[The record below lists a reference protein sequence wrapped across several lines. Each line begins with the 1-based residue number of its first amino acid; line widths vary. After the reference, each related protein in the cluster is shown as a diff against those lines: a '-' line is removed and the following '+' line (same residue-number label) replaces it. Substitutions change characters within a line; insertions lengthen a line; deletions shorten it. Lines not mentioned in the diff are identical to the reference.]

1 MSSPA
6 ARLLA
11 LQRTAGNGAVGRL
24 LQRQV
29 RVDGGRRRVDEA
41 HFMTGAGKTVGTRF
55 SVAGLIADPV
65 RRVFADRVELE
76 EYANGKTDHIGDVRT
91 SGGDTFWYRLPKDKL
106 TVLGEEHDNPK
117 GNVEDVILAFGTSR
131 FMYEAINELAPTK
144 ALGIPY
150 TGTQARLDQINKGI
164 RIGSMIDRA
173 RFAPDLE
180 NIVVKA
186 LTGTSI
192 MRNEYIAGSDAV
204 RNDPQWKARPNAN
217 SYSFG
222 ERVALYLSM
231 AIHIAADVAQH
242 NFGTP
247 NFVESLYVSA
257 GRELATRYRQHQA
270 VLDTLMKAKDG
281 DELIGIFEL
290 TQAGGF
296 ANLPAIK
303 EFTLAFHEF
312 GTRYIAQ
319 LGSESGNADLEARA
333 DALRANPGATL
344 DTLSPIREAIM
355 WGKILSAKGY
365 LLIGMGDAHRVNL
378 IPKLDKAGIR
388 HEKVDE
394 GLRRQRT
401 AIDATWVK

>member
-1 MSSPA
+1 MGQPA

-11 LQRTAGNGAVGRL
+11 LQRTIGNGAVGRL

-29 RVDGGRRRVDEA
+29 RLDGGRKRVDEA
-41 HFMTGAGKTVGTRF
+41 RYTTGAGKTIGTRF
-55 SVAGLIADPV
+55 PVAGLIADPV
-65 RRVFADRVELE
+65 KRVFADQVELE
-76 EYANGKTDHIGDVRT
+76 DYANGKTDHIGDVKT
-91 SGGDTFWYRLPKDKL
+91 STAGTFWYRLPKAKL
-106 TVLGEEHDNPK
+106 TVLGEEHENPK

-131 FMYEAINELAPTK
+131 FMYEAINEMAPTK
-144 ALGIPY
+144 ALGVPF
-150 TGTQARLDQINKGI
+150 TGTEARLGQINKGI
-164 RIGSMIDRA
+164 RIGGQIDRSK
-173 RFAPDLE
+173 FAPDLE

-192 MRNEYIAGSDAV
+192 MRNDFIAATDAA
-204 RNDPQWKARPNAN
+204 RNDAQWKSRPSTT

-247 NFVESLYVSA
+247 NFVESLYVGA
-257 GRELATRYRQHQA
+257 ARDLQTVYVRHQA

-281 DELIGIFEL
+281 DELIGIYEL

-312 GTRYIAQ
+312 GTRYVSQ
-319 LGSESGNADLEARA
+319 LGAESGNADLEARA
-333 DALRANPGATL
+333 DALRANPSATL
-344 DTLSPIREAIM
+344 DTMSPIREAIM
-355 WGKILSAKGY
+355 WGKILGAKGY
-365 LLIGMGDAHRVNL
+365 LLVGMGDAHRVNL
-378 IPKLDKAGIR
+378 TPKLDKAGIP

-394 GLRRQRT
+394 GLKRQRD
-401 AIDATWVK
+401 AIDRTWVK